1 MTGRSVLARLR
12 PWVKQALLT
21 VGIAAVL
28 YALSRWVGGL
38 DIAFALWLVVV
49 VAVQVGRVVVSALRP
64 RRSSEVPLRE
74 DAEAQLLGQLPDR
87 PFTGS
92 RRWEERLELA
102 RGDAA
107 YFGRVVLPE
116 LNRLVEERLR
126 ITGESERAK
135 DVLGERVAKFLS
147 TTKPKRVPSPAE
159 LSAVVA
165 KLEELWTR
173 NRPASRS

>member
-1 MTGRSVLARLR
+1 MNNRVKVWVEQAALAL
-12 PWVKQALLT
+12 
-21 VGIAAVL
+21 GIAAVL
-28 YALSRWVGGL
+28 YLLTRWAGVE
-38 DIAFALWLVVV
+38 IAYALWLVVV
-49 VAVQVGRVVVSALRP
+49 ASVLAGRLLVLALRP
-64 RRSSEVPLRE
+64 PRTSEVPIRE
-74 DAEAQLLGQLPDR
+74 DAEAQMLGQLPDR
-87 PFTGS
+87 PFTGA

-116 LNRLVEERLR
+116 LNALIEERLR
-126 ITGESERAK
+126 ITGESERVK
-135 DVLGERVAKFLS
+135 EILGERALAFL
-147 TTKPKRVPSPAE
+147 TTENPKRVPSPAE